1 MRGEQG
7 GIALMDHTGWFY
19 EPEAIGMETAWNKIH
34 YNPIFGEAT
43 EWDFAGYT
51 PQVVVVAIGQN
62 DNHPDD
68 YMKEYYHSE
77 KSRKWRNSV
86 SLSEMEKVL
95 RGICVFWKQKKCH
108 RN

>member
-1 MRGEQG
+1 
-7 GIALMDHTGWFY
+7 MDHTGWFY

-34 YNPIFGEAT
+34 YNPIFGEVK

-68 YMKEYYHSE
+68 YMKEDYHSE

>member
-34 YNPIFGEAT
+34 YNPIFGEAK

-51 PQVVVVAIGQN
+51 PQVVVVATDRMITIR
-62 DNHPDD
+62 
-68 YMKEYYHSE
+68 M
-77 KSRKWRNSV
+77 
-86 SLSEMEKVL
+86 
-95 RGICVFWKQKKCH
+95 II
-108 RN
+108 

>member
-1 MRGEQG
+1 MQKNARRYLRGEQG

-34 YNPIFGEAT
+34 YNPIFGEAK

-68 YMKEYYHSE
+68 YMKEDYHSE
-77 KSRKWRNSV
+77 KSIN
-86 SLSEMEKVL
+86 L
-95 RGICVFWKQKKCH
+95 RFVPE
-108 RN
+108 